1 MTQISLPS
9 GNVIDFGN
17 LSDKEIE
24 NALDQMRQEDP
35 DLFEAPVLSEEEKI
49 ANMTFDEA
57 SAYGESK
64 LGQESDEESEA
75 KVSNE
80 GEVKDLGLQYYVGRG
95 DTDEERQLRLTTVF
109 GEEGVIKLGT
119 DDFALNLDNISPEI
133 KQKYGL
139 DGKTGTIRFNQKGFT
154 GQDVSSFFGSEMVP
168 LVAALGAGLAAT
180 GVGTFAGIGLVGAA
194 GAVGKAVDEYIIEDI
209 FEGLQR
215 QTNKEILTDVALQG
229 LIEAA
234 GEGVGRGIGAGIKR
248 LIKGKGAV
256 ADPERVAA
264 FRKQGVSRKDATKA
278 AREEQ
283 SAVNRE
289 IVEGGGSIPAITLTG
304 KPILGRS
311 QAIWESIFPNDKAVA
326 QNVEYVQKL
335 LKQVATGDLADDVAK
350 KAIYENA
357 EKLALK
363 LDQQMAD
370 PKNAAKIANRHLKDI
385 LKKEFDA
392 INKVLEDSTAASEGL
407 STELQQG
414 LHLATKLFQS
424 ESGVLYKNADD
435 LLVGQT
441 IDLKPL
447 QAQIDS
453 FGVLQGGD
461 KMTGGVFGLI
471 RSTDELNI
479 SDIPAL
485 RAAIRATQS
494 DPSLMGTPASHN
506 IKSML
511 DTLDVAISKKEQEL
525 AKAFL
530 KEGPAGAVPS
540 STASKSALTPEAED
554 FLKSASEGMPGNV
567 TNNLRRI
574 AEENGVFVNASTSP
588 QDIINE
594 LTVKRNLTKS
604 ASDIPKNE
612 AEIGDVR
619 QGLDLLAEANK
630 HYKDGADI
638 INNGLL
644 DGITI
649 AIKGKHAADI
659 SAVVQ
664 QVVLPNQPNKLKAV
678 LDAVTPDVK
687 QVDGLIE
694 AGRANPNFFPAL
706 KQQILNG
713 DIKGVNEALAGLQTA
728 NKKQLLTVP
737 EIYNKLPLNDPT
749 RVRLQKDFAE
759 TLQLYDDLSKAG
771 SKPKEFREGFRSLL
785 AKNWMDNALMVNR
798 GDDGLNLSALSNSFD
813 NIGKEV
819 QQELFG
825 ADVNAIR
832 KTMRDFKLLDKKSA
846 EAINDVTF
854 DITNQDAKLWVD
866 KVKSEVAKA
875 EIENQDSFLRA
886 LKGGPLETD
895 KLVANVLKNP
905 KNYGKLKDIIGEET
919 LNAPGGFR
927 DLIVSRIVSSGFPQ
941 GKVTSDLIEKGAWG
955 ESWLK
960 TSRDLN
966 KSGVLNEVL
975 GKETVDQINSLAK
988 TGETVSNSVMRGKTG
1003 LAAAGYAA
1011 AFAGAFLLNPIAA
1024 TTGAAG
1030 ILLASRAM
1038 RSKPI
1043 MKYLSNPR
1051 FRAYEAE
1058 RAMAAG
1064 ADLGTRQ
1071 NLAAR
1076 KAFEN
1081 ANRALRTIFVEMG
1094 LYASDRGSDAVSREI
1109 VEPAVSQVQQATQQQ
1124 APAPAQPAPPVQ
1136 GPPTTVPQPAP
1147 APVNAGP
1154 PIPDY
1159 LRQGPGQVNPLY
1171 QAEINKLLGVSP

>member
-109 GEEGVIKLGT
+109 GEEGVIKLGA

-264 FRKQGVSRKDATKA
+264 FRKQGLSRKDATKA

>member
-1 MTQISLPS
+1 M
-9 GNVIDFGN
+9 GVIKYETPNGVLDF
-17 LSDKEIE
+17 EIE
-24 NALDQMRQEDP
+24 GDSP
-35 DLFEAPVLSEEEKI
+35 TEEESSMIEDSLFQSSPQAPSLETSSYEELRKYYGGQGS
-49 ANMTFDEA
+49 D
-57 SAYGESK
+57 GES
-64 LGQESDEESEA
+64 EV

-95 DTDEERQLRLTTVF
+95 DTDKERQLRLTTVF

-154 GQDVSSFFGSEMVP
+154 GQDVSSFFGSETVP

-180 GVGTFAGIGLVGAA
+180 GVGTFTGIGLVGAA

-215 QTNKEILTDVALQG
+215 QTNKEILTDVAIQG
-229 LIEAA
+229 LIEGA
-234 GEGVGRGIGAGIKR
+234 GEGIGRGIGAGIKR

-264 FRKQGVSRKDATKA
+264 FRKQGLSRKDATKA

-424 ESGVLYKNADD
+424 ESNVLYKNADD

-471 RSTDELNI
+471 RSTDELKI

-494 DPSLMGTPASHN
+494 DPTLMGTPASHN
-506 IKSML
+506 IGSML

-530 KEGPAGAVPS
+530 KKGPAGAVPS
-540 STASKSALTPEAED
+540 STASKSALTPEAES

-594 LTVKRNLTKS
+594 LTIKRNLTKS

-630 HYKDGADI
+630 HYKEGADI

-644 DGITI
+644 DGIII

-687 QVDGLIE
+687 QVDELIE

-905 KNYGKLKDIIGEET
+905 KNYGKLKDIIGEEA

-966 KSGVLNEVL
+966 KSGVLNEIL

-1136 GPPTTVPQPAP
+1136 GPPPMAPQPAP

-1159 LRQGPGQVNPLY
+1159 LRQGPGSVNPLY

>member
-1 MTQISLPS
+1 M
-9 GNVIDFGN
+9 GVIKYETPNGVLDF
-17 LSDKEIE
+17 EIE
-24 NALDQMRQEDP
+24 GDSP
-35 DLFEAPVLSEEEKI
+35 TEEESSMIEESLFQSSPQAPSLETGSYEELQKYYGGQGS
-49 ANMTFDEA
+49 D
-57 SAYGESK
+57 GES
-64 LGQESDEESEA
+64 EI

-95 DTDEERQLRLTTVF
+95 DTDEERQLRLSNVF

-119 DDFALNLDNISPEI
+119 DDFALNLDNIAPEI

-154 GQDVSSFFGSEMVP
+154 GQDVSAFFGSETVP
-168 LVAALGAGLAAT
+168 LVAALGAGLSAT
-180 GVGTFAGIGLVGAA
+180 GLGTIAGIGLVGAA
-194 GAVGKAVDEYIIEDI
+194 GAIGKAVDEFIIEDI
-209 FEGLQR
+209 FEGLQK
-215 QTNKEILTDVALQG
+215 QTNKEILTDVAIQG
-229 LIEAA
+229 LIEAG
-234 GEGVGRGIGAGIKR
+234 GEGLGRGIGAGIRR
-248 LIKGKGAV
+248 LIKGKGPA
-256 ADPERVAA
+256 ADPERVKE
-264 FRKQGVSRKDATKA
+264 FMDQGLSRKAATKA
-278 AREEQ
+278 SREEE
-283 SAVNRE
+283 SVRYNKIIE
-289 IVEGGGSIPAITLTG
+289 EGGSIPALTLTG

-326 QNVEYVQKL
+326 QNVTYVEDI
-335 LKQVATGDLADDVAK
+335 LKKVASGDLADDVGK
-350 KAIYENA
+350 QAIYENA

-363 LDQQMAD
+363 LSQQMAD
-370 PKNAAKIANRHLKDI
+370 PDKAAKIANKHLKDI

-392 INKVLEDSTAASEGL
+392 INKVLEDSTAVSEGL

-424 ESGVLYKNADD
+424 ESGVLYRNADD
-435 LLVGQT
+435 LLKGQT

-461 KMTGGVFGLI
+461 KMTGGVFQLI
-471 RSTDELNI
+471 RSTDNLNI

-506 IKSML
+506 IGSML

-525 AKAFL
+525 AATFL
-530 KEGPAGAVPS
+530 K
-540 STASKSALTPEAED
+540 
-554 FLKSASEGMPGNV
+554 GN
-567 TNNLRRI
+567 RSI
-574 AEENGVFVNASTSP
+574 D
-588 QDIINE
+588 DIIDSGDE
-594 LTVKRNLTKS
+594 AIRMSPSGQALPPPS
-604 ASDIPKNE
+604 A
-612 AEIGDVR
+612 AEINDVR
-619 QGLDLLAEANK
+619 QGLDLLAKANK

-644 DGITI
+644 DSITI

-687 QVDGLIE
+687 QVDDLIE
-694 AGRANPNFFPAL
+694 AGRANPNFFPTL

-713 DIKGVNEALAGLQTA
+713 DIKAVNEALSSLQTA

-737 EIYNKLPLNDPT
+737 EVYAKLPLNDPT
-749 RVRLQKDFAE
+749 RIRLQKDFAE

-771 SKPKEFREGFRSLL
+771 SKPKAFREGFRSLL

-854 DITNQDAKLWVD
+854 DITNQNAKLWVD
-866 KVKSEVAKA
+866 RVKSEVAKA

-886 LKGGPLETD
+886 LKGGPLEPD
-895 KLVANVLKNP
+895 RLVAHVLKNP
-905 KNYGKLKDIIGEET
+905 KNYDKLEKVIGPEAEET
-919 LNAPGGFR
+919 IKNL
-927 DLIVSRIVSSGFPQ
+927 VMSRIVSSGFPQ
-941 GKVTSDLIEKGAWG
+941 GKITNDLVEKGAWG
-955 ESWLK
+955 DAWLK
-960 TSRDLN
+960 TINDLN
-966 KSGVLNEVL
+966 KSGSLTKIL
-975 GKETVDQINSLAK
+975 GKTEIDNLKSVAK
-988 TGETVSNSVMRGKTG
+988 AGETVSNSVLKGKTG

-1011 AFAGAFLLNPIAA
+1011 GFTGAFLLNPLAA
-1024 TTGAAG
+1024 VGGAVA
-1030 ILLASRAM
+1030 IITASKLM
-1038 RSKPI
+1038 RSKPV
-1043 MKYLSNPR
+1043 MKYLSSPR
-1051 FRAYEAE
+1051 LRAYEAE
-1058 RAMAAG
+1058 RAINAG
-1064 ADLGTRQ
+1064 ADLGTKR
-1071 NLAAR
+1071 NLAAEKMR
-1076 KAFEN
+1076 EN
-1081 ANRALRTIFVEMG
+1081 AVRAIRTILVNAG
-1094 LYASDRGSDAVSREI
+1094 AYSTDKGSDAVSREI

-1124 APAPAQPAPPVQ
+1124 APTLTQPAPPVQ
-1136 GPPTTVPQPAP
+1136 GPPPTTPQQQSMQT
-1147 APVNAGP
+1147 
-1154 PIPDY
+1154 
-1159 LRQGPGQVNPLY
+1159 LRNTIDPRVQAQRALVGGNP
-1171 QAEINKLLGVSP
+1171 